1 MVRNKIKSATD
12 QRHYSLI
19 YHDSLDSDKLDGV
32 YERMLFIALKR
43 FADSNSQ
50 CFPSI
55 KALKKITGMS
65 RSCIIEKLAAL
76 EKKGIIKSEPRI
88 RSDGGRT
95 SNIYTIYDY
104 ADMWKS
110 EKAESMADVDQHE
123 TQRMIAAL
131 EAKGFTV
138 IKEKEPDA
146 TVVPTKV
153 TATSDPM
160 FLKNFIEDNN
170 TRNGEKCQD
179 TEEYS
184 MDEIRLH
191 FNYSVLLNDNPELMR
206 DIDSV
211 MNILY
216 DALNTSK
223 QIIRIDGEDK
233 PRMVVVGRLLN
244 LTYWDIRYAIKK
256 YQEQEERIKNPRS
269 YMLTI
274 LYHAP
279 EQGQLDV
286 ANQVTHDMAHR
297 DDEG

>member
-1 MVRNKIKSATD
+1 MARDKIKSATD

-43 FADSNSQ
+43 FADSNNQ

-55 KALKKITGMS
+55 KTLKRITGMS
-65 RSCIIEKLAAL
+65 RSCIIEKLDAL

-88 RSDGGRT
+88 RSDGGQT

-110 EKAESMADVDQHE
+110 KEEGPVADADQRE
-123 TQRMIAAL
+123 TQRMIEAL

-138 IKEKEPDA
+138 SKEKEPDDTA
-146 TVVPTKV
+146 PTKV
-153 TATSDPM
+153 ADTSDPVL
-160 FLKNFIEDNN
+160 FKKSNTNNN
-170 TRNGEKCQD
+170 TRNEERCQEV
-179 TEEYS
+179 EEYS
-184 MDEIRLH
+184 VDEIKRYY
-191 FNYSVLLNDNPELMR
+191 NYAVLVNDCPEGR
-206 DIDSV
+206 NDFDSV
-211 MNILY
+211 MNILH

-223 QIIRIDGEDK
+223 QTIRIDGEDK
-233 PRMVVVGRLLN
+233 PRMVVVSKLLK
-244 LTYWDIRYAIKK
+244 LTHWDIRYAVKK
-256 YQEQEERIKNPRS
+256 YQEQTDRIKNPRS

-274 LYHAP
+274 LYHAS

-286 ANQVTHDMAHR
+286 ANQVAHDMAHR
-297 DDEG
+297 DDDK